1 MARGSETRSK
11 IMDVAQEA
19 ILAKGFEAT
28 SIEEIVAGSEITR
41 SGFFYHFPDKNALAH
56 ALIDRHIAVENELFD
71 DLFGRAAELGEGP
84 LQTML
89 IGLKLLAEMLDD
101 MPNGHPGCIV
111 ATAAYQDR
119 LFNREVR
126 EANKR
131 AVLGWRTRFRAM
143 FEDIVA
149 NHDMRD
155 NVDLDPLADMVS
167 AVIEGGLTI
176 SRALD
181 EPPITAQQVRLM
193 QSYVKLLF
201 APGVAVAAHQR

>member
-11 IMDVAQEA
+11 IMDVAQAA

-41 SGFFYHFPDKNALAH
+41 SGFFYHFPDKNALAR
-56 ALIDRHIAVENELFD
+56 ALIERHIEVENQLFD
-71 DLFGRAAELGEGP
+71 DLFARAAELGEGP

-89 IGLKLLAEMLDD
+89 IGLKLMAELLDD

-119 LFNREVR
+119 LFNRDVR
-126 EANKR
+126 EMNKR
-131 AVLGWRTRFRAM
+131 AVLGWRSRFRAM
-143 FEDIVA
+143 FEDIVET
-149 NHDMRD
+149 HEMRD
-155 NVDLDPLADMVS
+155 DADIDHLADMVS
-167 AVIEGGLTI
+167 AIIEGGLI
-176 SRALD
+176 LSRAVE
-181 EPPITAQQVRLM
+181 EPSVTAQQVRLL

-201 APGVAVAAHQR
+201 VPKPV

>member
-11 IMDVAQEA
+11 IMDVAQAA

-41 SGFFYHFPDKNALAH
+41 SGFFYHFPDKNALAR
-56 ALIDRHIAVENELFD
+56 ALIERHIEVENQLFD
-71 DLFGRAAELGEGP
+71 DLFARAAELGEGP

-89 IGLKLLAEMLDD
+89 IGLKLMAELLDD

-119 LFNREVR
+119 LFNRDVR
-126 EANKR
+126 EVNKR
-131 AVLGWRTRFRAM
+131 AVLGWRSRFRAM
-143 FEDIVA
+143 FEDIVET
-149 NHDMRD
+149 HEMRD
-155 NVDLDPLADMVS
+155 DADIDHLADMVS
-167 AVIEGGLTI
+167 AIIEGGLI
-176 SRALD
+176 LSRAVE
-181 EPPITAQQVRLM
+181 EPSVTAQQVRLL

-201 APGVAVAAHQR
+201 VPKPV

>member
-11 IMDVAQEA
+11 IMDVAQAA

-41 SGFFYHFPDKNALAH
+41 SGFFYHFPDKNALAR
-56 ALIDRHIAVENELFD
+56 ALIERHIEVENQLFD
-71 DLFGRAAELGEGP
+71 DLFARAAELGEDP

-89 IGLKLLAEMLDD
+89 IGLKLMAELLDD

-119 LFNREVR
+119 LFNRDVR
-126 EANKR
+126 EVNKR
-131 AVLGWRTRFRAM
+131 AVLGGRSRFRAM
-143 FEDIVA
+143 FEDIVET
-149 NHDMRD
+149 HEMRD
-155 NVDLDPLADMVS
+155 DADIDHLADMVS
-167 AVIEGGLTI
+167 AIIEGGLI
-176 SRALD
+176 LSRAVA
-181 EPPITAQQVRLM
+181 EPSVTAQQVRLL

-201 APGVAVAAHQR
+201 VPKPV

>member
-11 IMDVAQEA
+11 IMDVAQAA

-56 ALIDRHIAVENELFD
+56 ALIERHIEVENELFD
-71 DLFGRAAELGEGP
+71 DLFRRAAALGEGP

-89 IGLKLLAEMLDD
+89 IGLKLMAELLDD

-119 LFNREVR
+119 LFNRDVR
-126 EANKR
+126 DANKR
-131 AVLGWRTRFRAM
+131 AALGWRSRFRGM

-149 NHDMRD
+149 THRMRD
-155 NVDLDPLADMVS
+155 DVDIDQLADMVS
-167 AVIEGGLTI
+167 AIIEGGLI
-176 SRALD
+176 LSRAVD
-181 EPPITAQQVRLM
+181 EPSVTAQQVRLL

-201 APGVAVAAHQR
+201 APEPGL